1 MVIIQQIWTSLTTP
15 NEILANIITTPLI
28 FVEAFVSMLL
38 FTTILKISSNKRQK
52 FLYVISVS
60 FLGLVSRYLIPN
72 PYGTI
77 INLLSMVLI
86 AKTIFSLSLLKS
98 IIAFIFPLI
107 ITAIAEYIISNTYF
121 KLINITLIDATT
133 IPIHRLTLQPL
144 IYLFEFITY
153 LILKHRNY
161 MIDILDNLSKKNK
174 ILLIFYFVFS
184 IITIFSQILITTF
197 YNNTLPFIFTF
208 LSIIILISYV
218 FLTILILK
226 KVTTLELTK
235 MDLEETKIYNKTLS
249 ILHDNI
255 RGFKHDFNNILQAI
269 GGYIT
274 TNDMDGLK
282 KYYSQLEIDCQR
294 ANNLSTLN
302 PDTVNNPAIYSI
314 LASKYHKADSLGI
327 KVNLEIFLDLNKL
340 NIKIYEFT
348 RILGILLDNAIEAT
362 ADCTEKIINVIIRK
376 DFNSHRQLLI
386 IENTYNNKNI
396 DTEKIFEKGYSTKE
410 TNTGLGLWEVRQ
422 ILYKNNNLNLF
433 TSKNDKMF
441 KQQLEIY

>member
-422 ILYKNNNLNLF
+422 ILSKNNNLNLF